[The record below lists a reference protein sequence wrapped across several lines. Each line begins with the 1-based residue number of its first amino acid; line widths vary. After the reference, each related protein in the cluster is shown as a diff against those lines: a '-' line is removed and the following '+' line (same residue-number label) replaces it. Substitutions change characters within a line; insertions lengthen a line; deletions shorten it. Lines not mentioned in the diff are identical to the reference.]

1 MPMPSKAN
9 RAIPAANE
17 GLHGTRT
24 DLTDDVYSRFACSWA
39 DAGATMIGGCCG
51 IGAAHIHTVATALRR
66 AAA

>member
-1 MPMPSKAN
+1 
-9 RAIPAANE
+9 
-17 GLHGTRT
+17 
-24 DLTDDVYSRFACSWA
+24 A